1 MNEFRSKNSFADH
14 PNKLTTILINIKMF
28 FKIQSSFITHSVYVL
43 CSLIVLSL
51 LDTTG
56 KVQGRLVWIPRL
68 DNEKDNINDF
78 PIIEQVLQDITQF
91 FKISICI

>member
-1 MNEFRSKNSFADH
+1 M
-14 PNKLTTILINIKMF
+14 
-28 FKIQSSFITHSVYVL
+28 FKIQSSIITHSVYVL

>member
-1 MNEFRSKNSFADH
+1 
-14 PNKLTTILINIKMF
+14 MF
-28 FKIQSSFITHSVYVL
+28 EMQSSIITHSVYVL

-68 DNEKDNINDF
+68 DNEKDNVNDY
-78 PIIEQVLQDITQF
+78 PIIEQVL
-91 FKISICI
+91 